1 MTNTHATTAARQAAA
16 HTPCIRIL
24 PGNGAAEAYMN
35 LRRLGYAVD
44 PISGRAYRSARDHA
58 DLINWH
64 AAARERLRRSVAST
78 DPRDPTPAA

>member
-1 MTNTHATTAARQAAA
+1 
-16 HTPCIRIL
+16 
-24 PGNGAAEAYMN
+24 MN